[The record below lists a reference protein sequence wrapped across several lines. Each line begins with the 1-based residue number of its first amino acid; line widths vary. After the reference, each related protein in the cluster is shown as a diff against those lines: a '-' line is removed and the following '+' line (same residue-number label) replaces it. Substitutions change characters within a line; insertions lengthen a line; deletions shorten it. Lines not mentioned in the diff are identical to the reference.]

1 MGADGKLVLASK
13 GKKALN
19 KPAKLAH
26 KTLLNK
32 AARCVR
38 AWTPFR
44 LCMHGCCSI
53 VDAACPPALRVPR
66 GLLPPS

>member
-1 MGADGKLVLASK
+1 MGADGKLVLSSK

-32 AARCVR
+32 APRCV
-38 AWTPFR
+38 ACMSGR
-44 LCMHGCCSI
+44 LCVFC
-53 VDAACPPALRVPR
+53 
-66 GLLPPS
+66 